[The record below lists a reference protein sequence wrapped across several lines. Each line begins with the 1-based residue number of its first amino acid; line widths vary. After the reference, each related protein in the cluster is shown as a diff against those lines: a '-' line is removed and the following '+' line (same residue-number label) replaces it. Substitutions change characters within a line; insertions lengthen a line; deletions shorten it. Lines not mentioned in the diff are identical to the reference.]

1 MGALMSA
8 MMDSLLSLAAA
19 LADVLVLPPWMNAA
33 WLVFAAW
40 MGVQLIW
47 FRRARVVPLPPPV
60 PRRTTPAKPKPVV
73 PKERVPVV
81 SVGGTPEF
89 LAELGLHDGHPA
101 RGAESVYR

>member
-1 MGALMSA
+1 
-8 MMDSLLSLAAA
+8 
-19 LADVLVLPPWMNAA
+19 
-33 WLVFAAW
+33 

-60 PRRTTPAKPKPVV
+60 PRRTTPAKPKPLV

-89 LAELGLHDGHPA
+89 LADLGLHVGHPA
-101 RGAESVYR
+101 RGAEPVYRWRGIIRTLARTREPLAVVGIRAWQAIHAVPSD